1 MLGLASLS
9 DSHVVQLYE
18 WAESSPAAVLTCTC
32 RQVIRLP
39 TIPRFSHALGG
50 QNLFLHHQ
58 TPCLFVH
65 VCGMI
70 VGVQPKDDHIAYET
84 PEPPSGIPECYRMP
98 PQPKTSRPGYGDASS
113 STSTLS
119 PPQPRFNVADVVM
132 CVGKVQIARDG
143 GRFIV
148 AKSLASSRD
157 LNDESRHQI
166 KAVELD
172 NNLYRQ
178 PFDWNRIQ
186 ADVKASLATQPTT
199 TSLSRPSA
207 RSLLTDASL
216 EHGVDVLPSF
226 APHRDKH
233 ESIPDTRLTRDE
245 ARKLLA
251 SDTPSSPIAST
262 SGALPVLPRSS
273 GTSRRKLRSQAK
285 IPDHS
290 LTESYF
296 QLQLQH
302 HIVQHY
308 PHRPFALSDLGAS
321 ADLASLAH
329 RLVDARM
336 QLRST
341 TRRTHA
347 THSAAQASS
356 EQTSDKIRRLFEWA
370 LRKMMHDGFI
380 VLSASTVPRSSTSGA
395 ANSDSYRLVTPDYL
409 LGFLRDIIG
418 AVDSQPPPDHHH
430 VLARLRSL
438 DERFRFLNPPV
449 VQDSIAVYLDRY
461 APIVL
466 D

>member
-1 MLGLASLS
+1 MNRKSI
-9 DSHVVQLYE
+9 QLDKTLHLP
-18 WAESSPAAVLTCTC
+18 PA
-32 RQVIRLP
+32 
-39 TIPRFSHALGG
+39 
-50 QNLFLHHQ
+50 
-58 TPCLFVH
+58 
-65 VCGMI
+65 
-70 VGVQPKDDHIAYET
+70 
-84 PEPPSGIPECYRMP
+84 PEQPSGIPECYRMP
-98 PQPKTSRPGYGDASS
+98 PQPKSSRSGYGDASS
-113 STSTLS
+113 STSSLS
-119 PPQPRFNVADVVM
+119 PPQPRFNVADIVT
-132 CVGKVQIARDG
+132 CVGRIQIARNSD
-143 GRFIV
+143 RFIV
-148 AKSLASSRD
+148 AKKLTISRD

-166 KAVELD
+166 KAVELE

-178 PFDWNRIQ
+178 PFDWNRVQ
-186 ADVKASLATQPTT
+186 ADTKASLTTQATRK
-199 TSLSRPSA
+199 SLLRPSA

-216 EHGVDVLPSF
+216 EEGVDVLPSL
-226 APHRDKH
+226 ASHRDKH
-233 ESIPDTRLTRDE
+233 EGISDTRLTRDE

-251 SDTPSSPIAST
+251 SDTPSSPIAS
-262 SGALPVLPRSS
+262 SSAAIPVRPPSS

-302 HIVQHY
+302 HVVQHY

-336 QLRST
+336 QSRST
-341 TRRTHA
+341 TRRTHS
-347 THSAAQASS
+347 THSAAQASA
-356 EQTSDKIRRLFEWA
+356 EQTADKIRRLFEWA

-380 VLSASTVPRSSTSGA
+380 VLNASTGPKSSSSGA
-395 ANSDSYRLVTPDYL
+395 TNSDSYRLVTPEYL
-409 LGFLRDIIG
+409 SGFLRDIIG
-418 AVDSQPPPDHHH
+418 PVDSQPPPDHHH
-430 VLARLRSL
+430 VLARLRFL